1 MQSVIVVNC
10 HGPKVSDITV
20 DVEGRVSPIGARN
33 SARQGFRGVLQNVVG
48 IVIVRDV
55 DVVIAVKNN
64 ETVASDVS
72 KRINGRRVPNP

>member
-20 DVEGRVSPIGARN
+20 DVEGRVSPIG
-33 SARQGFRGVLQNVVG
+33 ARQGFRGVLQNVVG

-72 KRINGRRVPNP
+72 I